1 MSNTAIDRTSHV
13 DIIENPDVKSFL
25 DNCKFMVEPTG
36 KELDDVISHFVA
48 VPDAEYE
55 LPQKIISIDGSNYEA
70 SVRKEMPFTKVG
82 FVKISNLLLKRN
94 AYKNLSHGRFVNPFE
109 VAKLSRDN
117 TSLSFAFP
125 SANMRYK
132 GEVSVRDG
140 FRRALDEALYNC
152 RFDDSDPSTSVRTT
166 LFRLASHRE
175 ENQENDKLTLF
186 KCPSCGVE
194 KIELWDIPEKQLCPH
209 CKKVV
214 YPSDCLRIW
223 EDVGDAGSNQAA
235 LTRFTN
241 VFMHILIVHYIRF
254 LKEKSP
260 DSYLNALSDLCFI
273 VNGPLA
279 VFGNPAWIHSCILK
293 YLYDIN
299 QELTSSD
306 RAPIM
311 VLGILKNGA
320 VCDYFKLIGD
330 SIPEG
335 MLFCLSDDFRN
346 QYITFDRD
354 PSSTTFG
361 SETYYGQD
369 FLLKTKNAK
378 LFVFNVLLPFPNKH
392 DKEAFKIE
400 KSKITNYR
408 NIGTCV
414 RLIEEFECDLHSNS
428 IVPVTLAQKYAA
440 ISLKPGGKILDILS
454 QNILN
459 SKGM

>member
-1 MSNTAIDRTSHV
+1 MANTTIDRTSHV

-25 DNCKFMVEPTG
+25 DSCEFMVEPTG
-36 KELDDVISHFVA
+36 KELDEVISHFVE

-94 AYKNLSHGRFVNPFE
+94 AYKDLSHGRFVNPFE

-132 GEVSVRDG
+132 GEESVRDG
-140 FRRALDEALYNC
+140 FRRVLDETLYNC
-152 RFDDSDPSTSVRTT
+152 RFHDLDSSTSVRTT
-166 LFRLASHRE
+166 LFRLASYRA

-186 KCPSCGVE
+186 KCPSCGA
-194 KIELWDIPEKQLCPH
+194 KNIELWDIPEKQLCPH

-223 EDVGDAGSNQAA
+223 EDVGDTGSNQSA

-241 VFMHILIVHYIRF
+241 AFIHILIAHYIRF

-299 QELTSSD
+299 QELIASG
-306 RAPIM
+306 RAPII
-311 VLGILKNGA
+311 VLGVLKSGP
-320 VCDYFKLIGD
+320 VCDYFKLIGKSVPSD
-330 SIPEG
+330 TF
-335 MLFCLSDDFRN
+335 FCLSDDFRN

-361 SETYYGQD
+361 AETYYGQD
-369 FLLKTKNAK
+369 FLLKTRNSK
-378 LFVFNVLLPFPNKH
+378 LFAFNALLPFRDKK
-392 DKEAFKIE
+392 DKELFKIE
-400 KSKITNYR
+400 KAKVSNYR
-408 NIGTCV
+408 NIGV
-414 RLIEEFECDLHSNS
+414 YAKLIEEFECDLNS
-428 IVPVTLAQKYAA
+428 ASLVPVALAQKYSA
-440 ISLKPGGKILDILS
+440 ISLEPGGKVLDLLAQS
-454 QNILN
+454 
-459 SKGM
+459 SFK

>member
-1 MSNTAIDRTSHV
+1 MSNTTIDRTSHI
-13 DIIENPDVKSFL
+13 DIIENPDVKSFM
-25 DNCKFMVEPTG
+25 DNCEFMVEPTG
-36 KELDDVISHFVA
+36 KEIDEIISYFVS
-48 VPDAEYE
+48 VPDAEYD

-94 AYKNLSHGRFVNPFE
+94 AYKDLSHGRFVNPFE

-125 SANMRYK
+125 SANMKYK
-132 GEVSVRDG
+132 GEISVRDG
-140 FRRALDEALYNC
+140 FRRALDESLYDC
-152 RFDDSDPSTSVRTT
+152 RFDDSDPSTSIRTT
-166 LFRLASHRE
+166 LFRLASHRG
-175 ENQENDKLTLF
+175 ENPGNDKLTLF
-186 KCPSCGVE
+186 KCPSCGAE

-209 CKKVV
+209 CKNVV

-223 EDVGDAGSNQAA
+223 EDVGDAGSNQSA

-241 VFMHILIVHYIRF
+241 SFMHILIAHYIRF

-299 QELTSSD
+299 QELITSG
-306 RAPIM
+306 RAPII
-311 VLGILKNGA
+311 VLGVLKSGP
-320 VCDYFKLIGD
+320 VCDYFKMIGNFVPSD
-330 SIPEG
+330 TV
-335 MLFCLSDDFRN
+335 FCLSDDFRN

-361 SETYYGQD
+361 AETYYGQD

-378 LFVFNVLLPFPNKH
+378 LFVFNALFPFRDKQ
-392 DKEAFKIE
+392 DKEAFKTE
-400 KSKITNYR
+400 KAKITNYR
-408 NIGTCV
+408 NIGTYV
-414 RLIEEFECDLHSNS
+414 KLIEEFECDLHSTS
-428 IVPVTLAQKYAA
+428 LVPVALAQKYSA
-440 ISLKPGGKILDILS
+440 ISLEPGGKVLDLLAQAS
-454 QNILN
+454 F
-459 SKGM
+459 K